1 MGETAR
7 RARQARLDVRGSR
20 LRTLR
25 FSLQPVSLISPFT
38 PVPRVS
44 PMPLIKT
51 AAITLKSRKWG
62 DADRIVTFYTKEM
75 GKVRAVARGAR
86 RMKSRLGA
94 SLEPLTI
101 CHLNLFEKSGDSLYR
116 VSQVDL
122 VEPFMRFREDLTLMT
137 AAARMVNV
145 VGAVTPDGDPDPQ
158 LFETL
163 ELGLRALVTSQDPA
177 LTALLFQIRLLG
189 LIGFRPQTDHC
200 AACGKSRLMG
210 ESQFSPLSGGLVCAT
225 CAARQTFRC
234 LPLSRGSLAF
244 LQQALRLSPAV
255 VDRLKAAG
263 QVRHEVENAIEG
275 YVTVVA
281 GRQLPP
287 VNFLSYPS

>member
-1 MGETAR
+1 
-7 RARQARLDVRGSR
+7 
-20 LRTLR
+20 
-25 FSLQPVSLISPFT
+25 
-38 PVPRVS
+38 
-44 PMPLIKT
+44 MPLIKT

-75 GKVRAVARGAR
+75 GKVRGVARGAR
-86 RMKSRLGA
+86 RMKSQLGA

-101 CHLNLFEKSGDSLYR
+101 CYLNLFEKSGDSLYR

-122 VEPFMRFREDLTLMT
+122 VEPFIRFREDLTLMT

-200 AACGKSRLMG
+200 AACGKGRLMG
-210 ESQFSPLSGGLVCAT
+210 EPQFSPLSGGLVCAA
-225 CAARQTFRC
+225 CAPRQTFRC

-244 LQQALRLSPAV
+244 RQQALRLSPAV
-255 VDRLKAAG
+255 VDRLKATG

>member
-1 MGETAR
+1 
-7 RARQARLDVRGSR
+7 
-20 LRTLR
+20 
-25 FSLQPVSLISPFT
+25 
-38 PVPRVS
+38 
-44 PMPLIKT
+44 MPLIKT

-62 DADRIVTFYTKEM
+62 DADRIVTFYTKEI
-75 GKVRAVARGAR
+75 GKVRGVARGAR

-122 VEPFMRFREDLTLMT
+122 VEPFIRFREDLTLMT

-145 VGAVTPDGDPDPQ
+145 VGAVTPDGDPDRQ

-163 ELGLRALVTSQDPA
+163 EQGLRALVTSQDPA

-200 AACGKSRLMG
+200 AACGKTQLMG
-210 ESQFSPLSGGLVCAT
+210 GLQFSPLSGGLVCAA

-234 LPLSRGSLAF
+234 VPLSRGSLAF
-244 LQQALRLSPAV
+244 LQQALRLSPTV
-255 VDRLKAAG
+255 VGRLKAAG
-263 QVRHEVENAIEG
+263 QVRNEVENAIEG
-275 YVTVVA
+275 YVKVVA
-281 GRQLPP
+281 GRILPP
-287 VNFLSYPS
+287 VNFLSHPS